1 MELLKRIGLSDL
13 ESRCYLALHEESKLS
28 GYEVAKRVSV
38 SRTNVYAALRSLIDK
53 GACRMIEGDPVRYD
67 AVPIQQLVGQLRLE
81 FEQAA
86 DRLIQQL
93 RTPPKAAPSFYSWEG
108 GDALEQAARRM
119 TANARESILVD
130 TGSEDLPRLEESLVY
145 AENKGIRVILI
156 THDKVKTPLKHIL
169 VRKRSEEPANGQAR
183 KFVML
188 FDHRYALLGSFG
200 GPLKP
205 SALETDHPAV
215 IETLKNAYQRDVLMM
230 RIEADFGPQLA
241 AKYGE
246 NYEKLGTGFFM

>member
-1 MELLKRIGLSDL
+1 MELLKKIGLSDL
-13 ESRCYLALHEESKLS
+13 ESRCYLTLHEQSKLS

-67 AVPIQQLVGQLRLE
+67 AVPIQQLVGHLRLE

-86 DRLIQQL
+86 DSLVHQL
-93 RTPPKAAPSFYSWEG
+93 RTPPRTAPSFYNWEG

-119 TANARESILVD
+119 TANARASVIVEI
-130 TGSEDLPRLEESLVY
+130 GSEDLPRLEDALVY
-145 AENKGIRVILI
+145 AENKGLRVILMSFGEVN
-156 THDKVKTPLKHIL
+156 TRLKHVL
-169 VRKRSEEPANGQAR
+169 VHRRFDEPASEQPR
-183 KFVML
+183 KFTML

-200 GPLKP
+200 GPMKP

-215 IETLKNAYQRDVLMM
+215 VETLTNAYHHNVLML

-241 AKYGE
+241 AKYGD
-246 NYEKLGTGFFM
+246 NYKKLEAGS